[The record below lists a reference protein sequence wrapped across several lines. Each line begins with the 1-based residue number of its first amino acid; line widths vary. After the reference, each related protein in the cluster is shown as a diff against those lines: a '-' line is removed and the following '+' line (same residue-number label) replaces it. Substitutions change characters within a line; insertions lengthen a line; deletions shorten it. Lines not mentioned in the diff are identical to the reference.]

1 MRYAK
6 DNLKQIVQEHR
17 ALMVAFGH
25 AQLLCSEQILTIK
38 HMQAQVTRLRA
49 ELMICQTTLAWE
61 RDDRAT
67 QQAAQPATTRW
78 QRLDRQM
85 NAMLTRLHAQLHAQ
99 WHPHLAGRDRT
110 RADGA
115 RPASAARA
123 TDSSSNLADLA
134 VLEDSLR
141 AADLVICQTGCVS
154 HGNYWRVEDHC
165 NRTGKPC
172 VLVEAPDA
180 LRIVRIQSADA
191 AHSEDTP

>member
-6 DNLKQIVQEHR
+6 DNVKQVVHEHR
-17 ALMVAFGH
+17 ALMVALGS
-25 AQLLCSEQILTIK
+25 AQLLCSEQVVMIE

-49 ELMICQTTLAWE
+49 ELVIAQTTLAWE
-61 RDDRAT
+61 RDDHLK
-67 QQAAQPATTRW
+67 QAVAQPAASKW

-85 NAMLTRLHAQLHAQ
+85 NALFARLHAQLHAQ
-99 WHPHLAGRDRT
+99 WHQRLTER
-110 RADGA
+110 
-115 RPASAARA
+115 ARA
-123 TDSSSNLADLA
+123 RSDGVPPAPVRAVDSAFNLADLA

-141 AADLVICQTGCVS
+141 AADLVICQAGCVS

-180 LRIVRIQSADA
+180 LRIVRIQSAAD
-191 AHSEDTP
+191 AHSENTP